1 MEQKNN
7 SVSIAVLTAKILTRD
22 ITKIDDINANI
33 QDYDEKVT
41 ILYNLI
47 VSEKELLDT
56 ATEQDRSHN
65 QLQLLESA
73 IDETRKNIQANNIML
88 AKYYFDRSIEYFKLI
103 KNVNNK
109 KSIEDTLESIRFEI
123 QNMNDDNNDSNNEE
137 TVRQETYSQH
147 VPHTTQSLMSP
158 QPYEKTPLPN
168 YSLHSPANFNEPS
181 TSTQASTSNNLDIT
195 ELWTQKIQAALQT
208 EYYDDQV
215 KEVFLYLINLA
226 LTYQQGTVYLTTYYN
241 LKKLE
246 QDLKSDIDLND
257 IYITFNLNDCDKI
270 TYLTLLAEKFL
281 NKFRCQPNSLQ
292 DIVQAIQK
300 YKDFINMSQ
309 EPLSIQNDFQEILQQ
324 NFDFDHLQ
332 PIKKSDYDNIKD
344 KNVKL
349 LFDVL
354 IEEQKIFFENDG
366 DSPVRWDDYETNDT
380 VSSRATRKSITRK
393 QNPNESTPSA
403 PELTSDE
410 EDDFLNKFQKERKR
424 QKIHDEDFLRSRAS
438 EFSKTYENKNLKKLL
453 QVTDSMKRLYDFC
466 NCKNSLQTTP
476 TTANYGSLIRKLNT
490 YNMSFV
496 EMNINFYE
504 LLFPLTLYDRYSS
517 EVTFTI
523 INYIFTASNYF
534 QNCIN
539 NFIAMRN
546 EFNKMVKLHQPDSV
560 VMFVI
565 KFNFICDMRNFVLQY
580 LEDISPNRQPN
591 MKILNVLI
599 MRDKIVKK
607 EFSKL
612 QVQTY
617 RKSSVAKNSKYLDK
631 LIKLMNADFNII

>member
-344 KNVKL
+344 KNVKSKNKRFSLKTTVTVPFDGMITKPTILYQVVQPEKVLQENKTLTKVLHLHQNL
-349 LFDVL
+349 LQTRKTTFL
-354 IEEQKIFFENDG
+354 ISFKRNVNDKKYTMKIFSE
-366 DSPVRWDDYETNDT
+366 VER
-380 VSSRATRKSITRK
+380 
-393 QNPNESTPSA
+393 QN
-403 PELTSDE
+403 
-410 EDDFLNKFQKERKR
+410 FQK
-424 QKIHDEDFLRSRAS
+424 H
-438 EFSKTYENKNLKKLL
+438 
-453 QVTDSMKRLYDFC
+453 
-466 NCKNSLQTTP
+466 
-476 TTANYGSLIRKLNT
+476 
-490 YNMSFV
+490 
-496 EMNINFYE
+496 
-504 LLFPLTLYDRYSS
+504 
-517 EVTFTI
+517 
-523 INYIFTASNYF
+523 
-534 QNCIN
+534 
-539 NFIAMRN
+539 
-546 EFNKMVKLHQPDSV
+546 
-560 VMFVI
+560 
-565 KFNFICDMRNFVLQY
+565 
-580 LEDISPNRQPN
+580 
-591 MKILNVLI
+591 MKI
-599 MRDKIVKK
+599 KI
-607 EFSKL
+607 
-612 QVQTY
+612 
-617 RKSSVAKNSKYLDK
+617 
-631 LIKLMNADFNII
+631 